1 MYKRQRYL
9 GKSRL
14 EDSLRGMVV
23 VVVVVVVVI
32 VVAGFTSLPF
42 RTFSFT
48 PNVKVDNKCST
59 YP

>member
-14 EDSLRGMVV
+14 EDSLRGM
-23 VVVVVVVVI
+23 VVVVVVVI